1 MSRDWDVCVV
11 YYVLKKD
18 ERSCRTCIKKQTNI
32 KTVFRVQMDAFSLKT
47 SLCRVNY
54 CRQSAHVG
62 TFKWRENEHQGLAG
76 YLDLWRKMETWMK
89 CIVGSPLT
97 CVSVS
102 LGRTGI
108 FCLLFVLFVVL
119 LLVGFVCVFSL
130 RFLKGICKD
139 EIE

>member
-1 MSRDWDVCVV
+1 
-11 YYVLKKD
+11 
-18 ERSCRTCIKKQTNI
+18 
-32 KTVFRVQMDAFSLKT
+32 
-47 SLCRVNY
+47 
-54 CRQSAHVG
+54 
-62 TFKWRENEHQGLAG
+62 
-76 YLDLWRKMETWMK
+76 MK